1 MIYTSYFAMIRN
13 FPNNMIPLSI
23 AQFPPKWYTGACTK
37 QFAPEPGWI
46 MPLKQQSTPTSFSS
60 YQGVSDNE
68 YTRLYT
74 NKIEKMMISD
84 NTLCLFDI
92 LQNTCPVTTDGIPVW
107 QSQTNHIALCC
118 FEKPAD
124 FCHRHIF
131 ADILREHNILDIRE
145 ITKEELLEIKNKE
158 ISTL

>member
-1 MIYTSYFAMIRN
+1 MKR
-13 FPNNMIPLSI
+13 
-23 AQFPPKWYTGACTK
+23 
-37 QFAPEPGWI
+37 
-46 MPLKQQSTPTSFSS
+46 
-60 YQGVSDNE
+60 
-68 YTRLYT
+68 
-74 NKIEKMMISD
+74 
-84 NTLCLFDI
+84 
-92 LQNTCPVTTDGIPVW
+92 TCSECKALT
-107 QSQTNHIALCC
+107 ALCC